1 MVSIHNFDVE
11 DSSETTVD
19 VTLYTD
25 QGNEI
30 SEESQIAV
38 EKMILESINGMS
50 EDNISINIER

>member
-1 MVSIHNFDVE
+1 M
-11 DSSETTVD
+11 D